1 MEVLMR
7 TWSPRDRASAIA
19 TIALIVIA
27 GCTIEVNIN
36 TNPDEKPSSP
46 IVTVAPDAPAAPKA
60 QIAPEAPTAPE
71 LEPTAGA
78 EPAPP
83 ADAESELPA
92 PSVRAPQP
100 APTPP
105 TVDPDDLAVR
115 DALFR
120 FRQERTEPAP
130 PPTDRDLSAEPTF
143 TPFTQAPRIR
153 NGAEVVSAIE
163 DAYPPLLRDAGV
175 GGTVGVYFFI
185 DEEGTVRNTILRES
199 SGHPALDEAAL
210 RVADVYRFEPALN
223 RQDPVPVWVAFPIT
237 FQVR

>member
-1 MEVLMR
+1 MG

-36 TNPDEKPSSP
+36 SNPDEKPSSP

-60 QIAPEAPTAPE
+60 PTAPTAPE

-83 ADAESELPA
+83 ADAESGLPA
-92 PSVRAPQP
+92 PLVRAPQP
-100 APTPP
+100 APPSP
-105 TVDPDDLAVR
+105 AVDPDDRAVR

-120 FRQERTEPAP
+120 FRREQTEPAP
-130 PPTDRDLSAEPTF
+130 PPTDQDLSAEPTF
-143 TPFTQAPRIR
+143 TPFTQAPSIR
-153 NGAEVVSAIE
+153 NRAEVVSAMD

-175 GGTVGVYFFI
+175 GGTVLVYFFI
-185 DEEGTVRNTILRES
+185 DEEGVVRNTIVRES

-210 RVADVYRFEPALN
+210 RVADVYRFDPALN
-223 RQDPVPVWVAFPIT
+223 RQEPVPVWVAFPIT
-237 FQVR
+237 FQAR